1 MFYGYYNYSWLM
13 LLSKLNE
20 KVSYNLINNN
30 PNNYDEN
37 LLNVNNNSNE
47 IKIEMDDIKR
57 NSNNIC
63 QICYEK
69 KYLMI
74 EKFSVDM
81 PRETWYV
88 SYSCIIFL

>member
-37 LLNVNNNSNE
+37 LLN
-47 IKIEMDDIKR
+47 
-57 NSNNIC
+57 
-63 QICYEK
+63 
-69 KYLMI
+69 
-74 EKFSVDM
+74 
-81 PRETWYV
+81 
-88 SYSCIIFL
+88 IIIVMK

>member
-1 MFYGYYNYSWLM
+1 M

-47 IKIEMDDIKR
+47 IKIEMD
-57 NSNNIC
+57 
-63 QICYEK
+63 
-69 KYLMI
+69 
-74 EKFSVDM
+74 
-81 PRETWYV
+81 
-88 SYSCIIFL
+88 